1 MAYMTNNS
9 WAWLKIG
16 EHEVYL
22 HFAALF
28 VHGKM
33 VVHPHPIW
41 LGKTSKIGDFL
52 KQEWVWYG

>member
-41 LGKTSKIGDFL
+41 LGKTSKIGDIF
-52 KQEWVWYG
+52 